1 MSHETGS
8 LTKGNIIDG
17 KECAKIILKET
28 KEECDALIKYANVD
42 PLFLMSIHCCCP
54 VVFIKARLKV
64 QSTCQCSLHPNSTH
78 DCVEQLMGV

>member
-42 PLFLMSIHCCCP
+42 P
-54 VVFIKARLKV
+54 
-64 QSTCQCSLHPNSTH
+64 
-78 DCVEQLMGV
+78 